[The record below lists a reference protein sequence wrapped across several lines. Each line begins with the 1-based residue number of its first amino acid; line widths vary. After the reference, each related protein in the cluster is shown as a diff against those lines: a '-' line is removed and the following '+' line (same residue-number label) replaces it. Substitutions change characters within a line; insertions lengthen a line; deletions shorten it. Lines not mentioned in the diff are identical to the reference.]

1 MSNKRKNY
9 YKNNKPQY
17 KPKAVE
23 TNSAEQLKLIVQ
35 RHLLLLLLQ
44 NLIHTLQVEP
54 CHTVILD

>member
-23 TNSAEQLKLIVQ
+23 TNSAEYCSCCRI
-35 RHLLLLLLQ
+35 
-44 NLIHTLQVEP
+44 
-54 CHTVILD
+54 